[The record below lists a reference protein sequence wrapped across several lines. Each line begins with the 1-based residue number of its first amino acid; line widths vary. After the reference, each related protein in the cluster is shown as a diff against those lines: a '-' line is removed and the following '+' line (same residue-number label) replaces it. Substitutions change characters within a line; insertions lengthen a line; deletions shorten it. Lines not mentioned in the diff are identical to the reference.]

1 MYKDEIELFMASLFI
16 SLRDTV
22 VKNEMQRKICENL
35 FLNNSALK
43 KLSDFDYVFDQ
54 YLENIKQS
62 NIKNKELVENERRL
76 KINKFIRD
84 IYNMFS
90 SLNSH
95 ILSYDIISELVSI
108 IYNNQLDQ
116 SEIKKVIKKG
126 NSHFTITEYEKKYI
140 HCNSR
145 VVYNLWHTSSGTSR
159 HYFDKTARV
168 ATRI

>member
-1 MYKDEIELFMASLFI
+1 TYPSYALNLVQLGALCI
-16 SLRDTV
+16 SNLCAT
-22 VKNEMQRKICENL
+22 KPSETQRKICENL

-54 YLENIKQS
+54 YLEKIKQS
-62 NIKNKELVENERRL
+62 NSKNKELVENERRL

-140 HCNSR
+140 RDQNHNIIALEIVRYKIDNNSP
-145 VVYNLWHTSSGTSR
+145 T
-159 HYFDKTARV
+159 
-168 ATRI
+168 